1 MKDLLNFR
9 YEDYPFELFSLSH
22 FTAIILLL
30 VLIFLLFMYRNRLKK
45 RGKSSARW
53 VLISLMV
60 AGELFFHLWYVKND
74 LWSLTINLPL
84 QLCSISLYLCIL
96 MLLTRNRLLFEIA
109 FFASMTG
116 AFVAMLTPELFFGY
130 PHLRYFQFFTVH
142 SVIVLSCLYMIWVEG
157 FTVTFSSLLK
167 SFLTLNVIA
176 AAVYGIDLLLGAN
189 YMFVI
194 HKPFNPSPID
204 YLGDYPWY
212 LLSLEVISFTLFYLI
227 YLPFQIKKT
236 VKK

>member
-30 VLIFLLFMYRNRLKK
+30 VLIFLLFMYRNRLKNK
-45 RGKSSARW
+45 GKNAARW

-60 AGELFFHLWYVKND
+60 AGELFFHLWYAIND
-74 LWSLTINLPL
+74 LWSLTINLPF

-109 FFASMTG
+109 FFSSMTG

-142 SVIVLSCLYMIWVEG
+142 AVIVLSCLYMIWVEG

-176 AAVYGIDLLLGAN
+176 AAVYGINLLLGAN
-189 YMFVI
+189 YMFLT

-227 YLPFQIKKT
+227 YLPFKIKKT

>member
-30 VLIFLLFMYRNRLKK
+30 VLIYLLFMYRNRLKNK
-45 RGKSSARW
+45 GKNAARW

-60 AGELFFHLWYVKND
+60 AGELFFHLWYGIND
-74 LWSLTINLPL
+74 LWSLTINLPF

-96 MLLTRNRLLFEIA
+96 MLLTRNRFLFEIA
-109 FFASMTG
+109 FFTSMTG
-116 AFVAMLTPELFFGY
+116 AFVAMLTPELFFGF
-130 PHLRYFQFFTVH
+130 PHLRYFQFFIVH
-142 SVIVLSCLYMIWVEG
+142 AVIVLSCLYMIWVEG
-157 FTVTFSSLLK
+157 LTVTFSSLLK
-167 SFLTLNVIA
+167 SFLVLNVIA
-176 AAVYGIDLLLGAN
+176 AAVYGINLLLGAN
-189 YMFVI
+189 YMFLI

-204 YLGDYPWY
+204 YLGEYPWY